1 MRSQIFLQENILKK
15 TINFFLIL
23 LILYLG
29 LSSNSIANEKWILDK
44 NISSISFEVPI
55 LFATNVIGKF
65 ENIDGFVELD
75 LKDKKNNKA
84 ILSVDIES
92 LKVNYEK
99 YMDLILGPV
108 FFDSTKYPFGVLDTK
123 KFAYN
128 NEEKLNLDIELSI
141 KGITKT
147 IDTELTII
155 NLTSDFGAGKAYF
168 SKVVFLLG
176 LLDST
181 TFKGFERA
189 AIIPRMFGIRCSAIP
204 FAQLTTNGK
213 FASTV

>member
-1 MRSQIFLQENILKK
+1 MKK

-23 LILYLG
+23 LILCVG
-29 LSSNSIANEKWILDK
+29 LSSKSSANEKWILDK
-44 NISSISFEVPI
+44 NISSISFEVPV

-65 ENIDGFVELD
+65 ENINGFVELD

-92 LKVNYEK
+92 LKVNYKK

-147 IDTELTII
+147 IDTELIII
-155 NLTSDFGAGKAYF
+155 NLTPDLVQIK
-168 SKVVFLLG
+168 G
-176 LLDST
+176 LLEFSRNDFNIGT
-181 TFKGFERA
+181 GNWKNT
-189 AIIPRMFGIRCSAIP
+189 AILKDKIIINSNLFLMKE
-204 FAQLTTNGK
+204 N
-213 FASTV
+213 

>member
-1 MRSQIFLQENILKK
+1 MRRQIFLQENILKK

-23 LILYLG
+23 LILCVG
-29 LSSNSIANEKWILDK
+29 LSSKSIANEKWILDK
-44 NISSISFEVPI
+44 NISSISFEVPV

-92 LKVNYEK
+92 LKVNYKK

-147 IDTELTII
+147 IDTQLTII
-155 NLTSDFGAGKAYF
+155 NLTSDLVQIK
-168 SKVVFLLG
+168 G
-176 LLDST
+176 LLEFSRNDFNIGT
-181 TFKGFERA
+181 GNWKNT
-189 AIIPRMFGIRCSAIP
+189 AILKDKIIINSNLFLMKE
-204 FAQLTTNGK
+204 N
-213 FASTV
+213 

>member
-1 MRSQIFLQENILKK
+1 MQENILKK

-23 LILYLG
+23 LILCVG
-29 LSSNSIANEKWILDK
+29 LSSKSSANEKWILDK
-44 NISSISFEVPI
+44 NISSISFEVPV

-92 LKVNYEK
+92 LKVNYKK

-147 IDTELTII
+147 IDTQLTII
-155 NLTSDFGAGKAYF
+155 NLTSDLVQIK
-168 SKVVFLLG
+168 G
-176 LLDST
+176 LLEFSRNDFNIGT
-181 TFKGFERA
+181 GNWKNT
-189 AIIPRMFGIRCSAIP
+189 AILKDKIIINSNLFLMKE
-204 FAQLTTNGK
+204 N
-213 FASTV
+213 

>member
-1 MRSQIFLQENILKK
+1 MKK

-23 LILYLG
+23 LILCVG
-29 LSSNSIANEKWILDK
+29 LSSKSIANEKWILDK
-44 NISSISFEVPI
+44 NISSISFEVPV

-92 LKVNYEK
+92 LKVNYKK

-147 IDTELTII
+147 IDTQLTII
-155 NLTSDFGAGKAYF
+155 NLTSDLVQIK
-168 SKVVFLLG
+168 G
-176 LLDST
+176 LLEFSRNDFNIGT
-181 TFKGFERA
+181 GNWKNT
-189 AIIPRMFGIRCSAIP
+189 AILKDKIIINSNLFLMKD
-204 FAQLTTNGK
+204 N
-213 FASTV
+213 

>member
-1 MRSQIFLQENILKK
+1 MQENILKK

-23 LILYLG
+23 LILCVG
-29 LSSNSIANEKWILDK
+29 LSSKSSANEKWILDK
-44 NISSISFEVPI
+44 NISSISFEVPV

-92 LKVNYEK
+92 LKVNYKK

-147 IDTELTII
+147 IDTELIII
-155 NLTSDFGAGKAYF
+155 NLTPDLVQIK
-168 SKVVFLLG
+168 G
-176 LLDST
+176 LLEFSRNDFNIGT
-181 TFKGFERA
+181 GNWKNT
-189 AIIPRMFGIRCSAIP
+189 AILKDKIIINSNLFLIKE
-204 FAQLTTNGK
+204 N
-213 FASTV
+213 

>member
-1 MRSQIFLQENILKK
+1 LQENILKK

-23 LILYLG
+23 LILCVG
-29 LSSNSIANEKWILDK
+29 LSSKSSANEKWILDK
-44 NISSISFEVPI
+44 NISSISFEVPV

-65 ENIDGFVELD
+65 ENIDGFVKLD

-147 IDTELTII
+147 IDTELIII
-155 NLTSDFGAGKAYF
+155 NLTPDLVQIK
-168 SKVVFLLG
+168 G
-176 LLDST
+176 LLEFSRNDFNIGT
-181 TFKGFERA
+181 GNWKNT
-189 AIIPRMFGIRCSAIP
+189 AILKDKIIINSNLFLMKE
-204 FAQLTTNGK
+204 N
-213 FASTV
+213 

>member
-1 MRSQIFLQENILKK
+1 MQENILKK

-23 LILYLG
+23 LILCVG
-29 LSSNSIANEKWILDK
+29 LSSKSSANEKWILDK
-44 NISSISFEVPI
+44 NISSISFEVPV

-108 FFDSTKYPFGVLDTK
+108 FFNSTKYPFGVLDTK

-147 IDTELTII
+147 IDTELIII
-155 NLTSDFGAGKAYF
+155 NLTSDLVQIKGRLEF
-168 SKVVFLLG
+168 SRNDFNIGTGNWKNTAILKDKIIINSNLFL
-176 LLDST
+176 T
-181 TFKGFERA
+181 KE
-189 AIIPRMFGIRCSAIP
+189 
-204 FAQLTTNGK
+204 N
-213 FASTV
+213 

>member
-1 MRSQIFLQENILKK
+1 MKK

-23 LILYLG
+23 LILCVG
-29 LSSNSIANEKWILDK
+29 LSSKSIANEKWILDK
-44 NISSISFEVPI
+44 NISSISFEVPV

-147 IDTELTII
+147 IDTQLTII
-155 NLTSDFGAGKAYF
+155 NLTSDLVQIK
-168 SKVVFLLG
+168 G
-176 LLDST
+176 LLEFSRNDFNIGT
-181 TFKGFERA
+181 GNWKNT
-189 AIIPRMFGIRCSAIP
+189 AILKDKIIINSNLFLMKE
-204 FAQLTTNGK
+204 N
-213 FASTV
+213 

>member
-1 MRSQIFLQENILKK
+1 MRRQIFLQENILKK

-23 LILYLG
+23 LILCVG
-29 LSSNSIANEKWILDK
+29 LSSKSSANEKWILDK
-44 NISSISFEVPI
+44 NISSISFEVPV

-65 ENIDGFVELD
+65 ENIDGFVKLD

-147 IDTELTII
+147 IDTELIII
-155 NLTSDFGAGKAYF
+155 NLTPDLVQIK
-168 SKVVFLLG
+168 G
-176 LLDST
+176 LLEFSRNDFNIGT
-181 TFKGFERA
+181 GNWKNT
-189 AIIPRMFGIRCSAIP
+189 AILKDKIIINSNLFLMKE
-204 FAQLTTNGK
+204 N
-213 FASTV
+213 

>member
-1 MRSQIFLQENILKK
+1 MKK

-23 LILYLG
+23 LILCVG
-29 LSSNSIANEKWILDK
+29 LSSKSIANEKWILDK
-44 NISSISFEVPI
+44 NISSISFEVPV

-155 NLTSDFGAGKAYF
+155 NLTSDLVQIK
-168 SKVVFLLG
+168 G
-176 LLDST
+176 LLEFSRNDFNIGTGNWKNT
-181 TFKGFERA
+181 TILKDK
-189 AIIPRMFGIRCSAIP
+189 IIINSNLFLMKE
-204 FAQLTTNGK
+204 N
-213 FASTV
+213 